1 MVNDSSY
8 LATWNQFFCSQH
20 CRSQIVQ
27 VEYQGQTRNSRTLE
41 LKPLIDTSH
50 RIRHIL
56 ELKYFTSH
64 NFCSML
70 IKQLINLEKV
80 KTENLKFR
88 TDLHGWSVT
97 Q

>member
-50 RIRHIL
+50 RIRHRL
-56 ELKYFTSH
+56 ELEYFHLALFLLNAAHRPQKS
-64 NFCSML
+64 
-70 IKQLINLEKV
+70 
-80 KTENLKFR
+80 EN
-88 TDLHGWSVT
+88 
-97 Q
+97 